1 MKKVY
6 KILELTS
13 TSLESK
19 PVSEEYGYGQK
30 TLYSYLYREIDDTH
44 WNWEKRNQLENGFN
58 SLEEAEQFISEN
70 IGKYDRWIVVCEYE
84 NSREKEN
91 EVN

>member
-19 PVSEEYGYGQK
+19 I
-30 TLYSYLYREIDDTH
+30 TLEDYMQRKLWSYLYREIDDTN
-44 WNWEKRNQLENGFN
+44 WSWEKRNQLENGFN
-58 SLEEAEQFISEN
+58 SLEEAESFIAEN
-70 IGKYDRWIVVCEYE
+70 IEEYEMWIVVCEY
-84 NSREKEN
+84 KK
-91 EVN
+91 

>member
-19 PVSEEYGYGQK
+19 TTFEDYMQRK
-30 TLYSYLYREIDDTH
+30 LWSYLYREIDGTN
-44 WNWEKRNQLENGFN
+44 WSWEKRNQLENGFN
-58 SLEEAEQFISEN
+58 SLEEAESFIAEN
-70 IGKYDRWIVVCEYE
+70 IEEYDNWIVVCEY
-84 NSREKEN
+84 KK
-91 EVN
+91 